1 MGEAIRGYP
10 SCCWLL
16 WLAGRGTDD
25 PSESNRNPPLDMSDS
40 ENRDPDSQIWHCLWS
55 PSLPPR
61 GSQGHYSKQPAAG
74 MTRAVWF
81 RVGGWKQC
89 VSCGCGPAE
98 CQQQKPTCS
107 WGMWASQP
115 WRRRV
120 WGGMGKGEKKI
131 YWGDGEGNREYAPL
145 LGSTV
150 CLSHLA
156 LFFPIIY
163 IPN

>member
-1 MGEAIRGYP
+1 MGWAFLASLVFLEGTVLSCPSRSCLVWQTLSMGEAIRGHP

-25 PSESNRNPPLDMSDS
+25 PSESDRNPPLDMSDS

-61 GSQGHYSKQPAAG
+61 GSQGHYSKQSAAG
-74 MTRAVWF
+74 MTRAASF
-81 RVGGWKQC
+81 RIRGWKQW

-107 WGMWASQP
+107 WGVWASYP
-115 WRRRV
+115 
-120 WGGMGKGEKKI
+120 
-131 YWGDGEGNREYAPL
+131 
-145 LGSTV
+145 
-150 CLSHLA
+150 
-156 LFFPIIY
+156 
-163 IPN
+163 